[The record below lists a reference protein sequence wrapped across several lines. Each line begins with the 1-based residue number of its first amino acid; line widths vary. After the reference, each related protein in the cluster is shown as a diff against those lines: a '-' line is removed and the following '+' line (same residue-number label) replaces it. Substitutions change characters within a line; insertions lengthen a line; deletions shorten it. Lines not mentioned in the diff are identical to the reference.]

1 MRVISR
7 GSRTWIA
14 KLSAQT
20 CAQPHIFSIA
30 LLKGD
35 AALRARLWLTLRA
48 VMLVVAF

>member
-1 MRVISR
+1 MWALFAERVS
-7 GSRTWIA
+7 
-14 KLSAQT
+14 LSAQ
-20 CAQPHIFSIA
+20 PVRISIS